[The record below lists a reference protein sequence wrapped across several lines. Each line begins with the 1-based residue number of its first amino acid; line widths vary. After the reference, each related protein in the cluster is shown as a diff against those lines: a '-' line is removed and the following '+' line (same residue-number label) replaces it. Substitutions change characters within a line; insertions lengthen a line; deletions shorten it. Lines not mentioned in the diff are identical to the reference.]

1 MGFHNILIWPR
12 SNDYVTYENHSPF
25 FNARNGSA
33 TVSQQTD
40 GEPVQEVGHGHGQES
55 SGVGEVMGLSALMR
69 W

>member
-1 MGFHNILIWPR
+1 MGFHNILIWPG

-25 FNARNGSA
+25 FK
-33 TVSQQTD
+33 QTD

-55 SGVGEVMGLSALMR
+55 SDVGEIMGLSALMR